1 MRLGTI
7 IDTKRPLDL
16 DLDTLVATR
25 LLVTATSGGGKSFA
39 LRRILEQTHGAVQQ
53 IVLDPEGEFPSLR
66 EGGDYVLAGKGGD
79 VAARPETAA
88 KLAEHLLEL
97 RVSAVCDLYEL
108 KAGERKR
115 FVRLFLEAIV
125 NAPKALWHP
134 VLVVIDEVHTY
145 CPERGQAESAEAVID
160 LATRGRKRGFC
171 FVGATQRV
179 SNFSKQAAAQCTNVM
194 VGPTFQDIDRRR
206 AVEIL
211 GAESRTAER
220 ELRAG
225 LMKLK
230 PGEFWTL
237 GRAFSEQART
247 LVRVGGV
254 KTHHPEIAGGRKAMP
269 GPPPPSAK
277 VRAILAKIEDIP
289 REAEEEATELVRL
302 RERVR
307 EQESELRQRPV
318 EKVGISEQELGE
330 REAAWAQALTDVKDE
345 RDELSRSV
353 EEITAAFGEMG
364 DLDDLAKA
372 GNRMLRAIN
381 GARSPDQLSNP
392 TPAQAYDRAALPQRR
407 SQGAAGPSRAKR
419 VISSDRSDVQI
430 DGGAYVAGERK
441 MLEVLWRSHPAVLTR
456 SQWGALAGYAIKG
469 GTFMGYARHLKRDGL
484 IELQHREVT
493 ITEAGLAL
501 FPNRPE
507 PLTAAETLGMWRD
520 RLVLGE
526 RTMLEVLVGA
536 PDGVS
541 REELGERSGYT
552 MAGGTGA
559 GYLRKLKRNSL
570 AVESGGL
577 IRLAEFLREA

>member
-25 LLVTATSGGGKSFA
+25 LLVTATSGGGKSWA

-53 IVLDPEGEFPSLR
+53 IVLDPEGEFSSLR
-66 EGGDYVLAGKGGD
+66 QAGDYVLAGKGGD

-115 FVRLFLEAIV
+115 FVRLFLDALV

-134 VLVVIDEVHTY
+134 VLVVIDEVHSY
-145 CPERGQAESAEAVID
+145 CPERGQAESTEAVID

-302 RERVR
+302 RARVR

-318 EKVGISEQELGE
+318 EQVGITEKELSE
-330 REAAWAQALTDVKDE
+330 REIAWGQALADVKEE
-345 RDELSRSV
+345 RDDLSASV
-353 EEITAAFGEMG
+353 EEITTAFGEMG

-372 GNRMLRAIN
+372 GERMLRAIN
-381 GARSPDQLSNP
+381 GARSPDQLSQVTIP
-392 TPAQAYDRAALPQRR
+392 VVKARPPSVPRRGTAAPAVAPKVDR
-407 SQGAAGPSRAKR
+407 
-419 VISSDRSDVQI
+419 
-430 DGGAYVAGERK
+430 GAYVAGERK

-469 GTFMGYARHLKRDGL
+469 GTFQAYARHLKRDGL

-501 FPNRPE
+501 FPSRPE
-507 PLTAAETLGMWRD
+507 PLTAAETLEMWRD

-526 RTMLEVLVGA
+526 RTMLDVLVES
-536 PDGVS
+536 PSGVS
-541 REELGERSGYT
+541 RDELAERSGYNMT
-552 MAGGTGA
+552 GGTGQA
-559 GYLRKLKRNSL
+559 YLRKLKRNSL

-577 IRLAEFLREA
+577 IRLAEFLREGA